1 MTKAAT
7 VASAIVETVAI
18 RIPAMIAGSASGS
31 STRRR
36 ICPLLMPIPR
46 AASSTSAGTARNPTR
61 MFRNMMSS
69 VYETSA
75 TSTVVTV
82 SPVTGTSSWNSARL
96 GIV

>member
-1 MTKAAT
+1 MTNAAT
-7 VASAIVETVAI
+7 VASAIVETVAM

-36 ICPLLMPIPR
+36 ICPLLMPIPL
-46 AASSTSAGTARNPTR
+46 AASSTSAGTARKPTR
-61 MFRNMMSS
+61 MFLKRISS

-82 SPVTGTSSWNSARL
+82 RPVIGTSSWKSARL